1 MTDAETVEALKR
13 AAQRAMIHL
22 LKAGIESVRALEA
35 VIEELSHLRHDSDEP
50 ADDGAPR
57 RERIEIE

>member
-1 MTDAETVEALKR
+1 MTDTETVEALKR

-35 VIEELSHLRHDSDEP
+35 VIEELSQLRVVSTEP
-50 ADDGAPR
+50 ADNGSR